1 MRLKTI
7 LNLTVISVFS
17 LFLFTACSTLNSSEM
32 FRIAKKTNFIYDTIP
47 NGPLDEHKI
56 SFGDRFSF
64 SFSTNNG
71 EKIIFGASGISNPS
85 SLTASNT
92 PIQQQ
97 DYLVQQ
103 DGTAELPLIGTLK
116 VAGMSTRALE
126 DQLENLLEKD
136 YLEPFVQIKITNQR
150 VLIFPGK
157 NSAQVITLQN
167 TNTSLIEVI
176 ALSNGI
182 REDGRANSIKLM
194 RKKDNKRLIY
204 KIDLSTIEGMK
215 YGEML
220 VQSNDY
226 IYIDSKPRVMKEI
239 LKEIGPW
246 LSLFSS
252 SLAIFAIFTR

>member
-17 LFLFTACSTLNSSEM
+17 LFLFTACSTFNSSEM
-32 FRIAKKTNFIYDTIP
+32 FRIAKKSNFIYDTIP
-47 NGPLDEHKI
+47 NSPLDEHKI

-226 IYIDSKPRVMKEI
+226 IYIDSKPRITREI

>member
-32 FRIAKKTNFIYDTIP
+32 FRIAKKSNFIYDTIP
-47 NGPLDEHKI
+47 NSPLDEHKI

-71 EKIIFGASGISNPS
+71 EKIIFGASGISNPLS
-85 SLTASNT
+85 STASNT
-92 PIQQQ
+92 SIQQ

-157 NSAQVITLQN
+157 NSAQVINLQN

-226 IYIDSKPRVMKEI
+226 IYIDSKPRITREI

>member
-17 LFLFTACSTLNSSEM
+17 FFLLTACSTMNSSEM
-32 FRIAKKTNFIYDTIP
+32 FRIAKKTNFKYDSIP
-47 NGPLDEHKI
+47 NGPLDELKI
-56 SFGDRFSF
+56 SLGDRFSF

-103 DGTAELPLIGTLK
+103 DGTAELPLIGAIK
-116 VAGMSTRALE
+116 VAGISTRALE
-126 DQLENLLEKD
+126 DQLEDLLEKD

-150 VLIFPGK
+150 VTIFPGK
-157 NSAQVITLQN
+157 NSAQVINLQN

-176 ALSNGI
+176 ALANGI
-182 REDGRANSIKLM
+182 REDGRANSIKLI
-194 RKKDNKRLIY
+194 RKKDNKRMIY
-204 KIDLSTIEGMK
+204 KIDLSTIEGLK

-226 IYIDSKPRVMKEI
+226 IYIDSNPRITREI

-252 SLAIFAIFTR
+252 SLAIYAIFTK

>member
-32 FRIAKKTNFIYDTIP
+32 FRIAKKSNFIYDTIP
-47 NGPLDEHKI
+47 NSPLDEHKI

-176 ALSNGI
+176 ALANGI

-226 IYIDSKPRVMKEI
+226 IYIDSKPRITREI

>member
-1 MRLKTI
+1 MRLNTI
-7 LNLTVISVFS
+7 LNLSIISVFS
-17 LFLFTACSTLNSSEM
+17 LFLLTACSTMNSSEM
-32 FRIAKKTNFIYDTIP
+32 FRIAKKSNFIYDTIP
-47 NGPLDEHKI
+47 NDGPLDEHKI

-85 SLTASNT
+85 SATASNT
-92 PIQQQ
+92 SIQQ

-157 NSAQVITLQN
+157 NSAQVINLQN

-176 ALSNGI
+176 ALTNGI

-204 KIDLSTIEGMK
+204 KIDLSTIEGLK

-226 IYIDSKPRVMKEI
+226 IYIDSKPRITREI

-252 SLAIFAIFTR
+252 SLAIFAIFTK